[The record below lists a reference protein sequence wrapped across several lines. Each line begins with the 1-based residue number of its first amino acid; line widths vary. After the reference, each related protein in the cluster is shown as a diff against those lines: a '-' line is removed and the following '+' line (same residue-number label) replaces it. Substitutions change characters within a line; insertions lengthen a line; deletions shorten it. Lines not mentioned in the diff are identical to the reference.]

1 VTARRL
7 HDLLGL
13 PRGVLITASRDP
25 DAKLTFVVTRQL
37 PGTSGSTRL
46 VVKIPVTAAA
56 GESVDREGRMLV
68 DLRRMCT
75 GPLLRTFPR
84 YVQSVVVEERS
95 ALVSTALPGAPMS
108 VGYHQWLHTARRSRV
123 AADFRRAEAWLTAFQ
138 TDTHLGDKPTTWPA
152 ETEDALRRR
161 WDGHPCLDLALRR
174 LQVARSHL
182 EGRIAPTTA
191 VHGDF
196 WFGNVLVSGDAVT
209 GVVDWENGA
218 VTGCPLRD
226 LARFPLSYALY
237 LDRHT
242 RPGHRVLGHWALRR
256 GDFGAGVRYALLG
269 GGWLTCLV
277 RGFLRDG
284 LLRLGLPPEHW
295 YDVALIGIG
304 EVAATAND
312 EEFGRGHLMLL
323 AGLPDSPPEPGRT
336 RR

>member
-1 VTARRL
+1 MTARRL

-37 PGTSGSTRL
+37 PGTSGSTRV
-46 VVKIPVTAAA
+46 VVKIPVTAGAA
-56 GESVDREGRMLV
+56 ESVDREGRMLV

-138 TDTHLGDKPTTWPA
+138 TDTHLGDKPVTWPA

-182 EGRIAPTTA
+182 GGRIAPTTA

-209 GVVDWENGA
+209 GVVDWENGG

-277 RGFLRDG
+277 RGFLREG

-295 YDVALIGIG
+295 YDVALVGIG

-336 RR
+336 RP

>member
-1 VTARRL
+1 MTARRL
-7 HDLLGL
+7 QDLLGR

-37 PGTSGSTRL
+37 PGTAGSTRL
-46 VVKIPVTAAA
+46 VVKIPVSAVASEAVT
-56 GESVDREGRMLV
+56 REGRMLV

-75 GPLLRTFPR
+75 GPVVSTFPR
-84 YVQSVVVEERS
+84 YVESVHVEERS
-95 ALVSTALPGAPMS
+95 ALVSTALPGSPMS

-123 AADFRRAEAWLTAFQ
+123 AADFRRADAWLTVFQ
-138 TDTHLGDKPTTWPA
+138 TETHLGDKPMAWPA
-152 ETEDALRRR
+152 EMEEALRRR

-174 LQVARSHL
+174 LQAARRHL

-196 WFGNVLVSGDAVT
+196 WFGNLLVSGDAVT
-209 GVVDWENGA
+209 GVVDWESGG

-226 LARFPLSYALY
+226 LARFPLSYSLY

-242 RPGHRVLGHWALRR
+242 RPGHRVLGHRGLRR
-256 GDFGAGVRYALLG
+256 AGFGSGVRYGLLG
-269 GGWLTCLV
+269 SGWLPCLV

-284 LLRLGLPPEHW
+284 LLRLGLPPDLW
-295 YDVALIGIG
+295 YDVALVGLG

-312 EEFGRGHLMLL
+312 EAFGRGHLTLL
-323 AGLPDSPPEPGRT
+323 AGLPERPPERRRT
-336 RR
+336 RS

>member
-1 VTARRL
+1 MTARRL

-174 LQVARSHL
+174 LQVAGSRL

-209 GVVDWENGA
+209 GVVDWENGG

-336 RR
+336 RP